1 MSAALKTLLTGQ
13 LREDK
18 EIESLQQLSR
28 ITTFIKEGVSCHGV
42 N

>member
-28 ITTFIKEGVSCHGV
+28 NRIGL
-42 N
+42 

>member
-18 EIESLQQLSR
+18 EIESLQLNQYPRNANS
-28 ITTFIKEGVSCHGV
+28 S
-42 N
+42 

>member
-18 EIESLQQLSR
+18 EIESLQRLSR
-28 ITTFIKEGVSCHGV
+28 NRIGL
-42 N
+42 